1 MTIKIRKIIVPN
13 GTDGDGG
20 TESVSSEEHM
30 GYGSASSGLSL
41 SSSHLQCPDFDT
53 TVNHFAVAMNE
64 LHRELRD
71 KIVEC
76 EAMYETAWAL
86 SEALK
91 ESDRLLQDKTLECER
106 LQLKLQM
113 VTFIEADD
121 DPLDFLK
128 DDGTCAS
135 ASRASLMNDVEEDGE
150 GDEFKVPRRPGAL
163 LDDIDL
169 KKRSKSDG
177 AKQRD
182 KMHVKDFKKKASHAS
197 NKIATGKSPVPNVE
211 TISEDEVF
219 DTIWKTPENLNDAT
233 TDKMSEPTKG
243 IPTSTPTK
251 DPIDGSIFT
260 KVEEQT
266 PSLVNKGPVCVDE
279 CVAEEKKDDFPS
291 SGPRQVHFYNII
303 LERDRAL
310 QSAKRYSRE
319 LRNAQKKIKDLSK
332 KLECSTALNELTYD
346 EKEAKRKGLFIKTK
360 DNVDAGPITKVEACL
375 KKDEQDSC
383 GSPRAS
389 IRVLPWRRNNM
400 SNSQSKITNDELLN
414 FVEEA
419 EMSVSE
425 SIAKQAIAERKY
437 LKAIAKAHGNSDAD
451 RAAGGADQIHV

>member
-1 MTIKIRKIIVPN
+1 MKIQKIIVPN
-13 GTDGDGG
+13 STDGDGG
-20 TESVSSEEHM
+20 TESVSSEEHL

-91 ESDRLLQDKTLECER
+91 ESDRLLQEKTLECER

-113 VTFIEADD
+113 VTFIEVDD

-135 ASRASLMNDVEEDGE
+135 ASRSSLLNDFEDDCE
-150 GDEFKVPRRPGAL
+150 VDECKAPRRPGAL

-177 AKQRD
+177 AVLKD
-182 KMHVKDFKKKASHAS
+182 KMHVMDLKKKASHAPCKS
-197 NKIATGKSPVPNVE
+197 AAGKLPPPNVE
-211 TISEDEVF
+211 TISEHEVY
-219 DTIWKTPENLNDAT
+219 DTIWKNPENPNVKIS
-233 TDKMSEPTKG
+233 DKMLETAFDVP
-243 IPTSTPTK
+243 PVTSAE
-251 DPIDGSIFT
+251 DPVNGSIFT
-260 KVEEQT
+260 KIDE
-266 PSLVNKGPVCVDE
+266 PSPLLLKKGPVCVDE
-279 CVAEEKKDDFPS
+279 RVSEEKKDDFPS

-310 QSAKRYSRE
+310 QSAKRYARE

-346 EKEAKRKGLFIKTK
+346 EKEAKRKVLFIKRIDTVDTGSTK
-360 DNVDAGPITKVEACL
+360 KVDANL
-375 KKDEQDSC
+375 KKDEQDT
-383 GSPRAS
+383 GDSPRAS
-389 IRVLPWRRNNM
+389 IRVLPWRRNNT
-400 SNSQSKITNDELLN
+400 SSSQSKITNDELLN

-451 RAAGGADQIHV
+451 RAAGGAGQIHL